1 MHNLPFAAGSYW
13 RIGRPGACQMSG
25 ITTDQRTH
33 REGIVKEFLPEFRT
47 KYTRGAI
54 EHVGLL
60 SDCSAE
66 QLINMAIEEVQDM
79 VSYLYTLRAKL
90 KERSIE

>member
-1 MHNLPFAAGSYW
+1 MTGE
-13 RIGRPGACQMSG
+13 
-25 ITTDQRTH
+25 TVDQRAH
-33 REGIVKEFLPEFRT
+33 RESIVEEFVPEFSA
-47 KYTRGAI
+47 KYSKGAI

-66 QLINMAIEEVQDM
+66 QLIDMAIEEVQDM

-90 KERSIE
+90 KEKGVQ